1 MNFKKKSYVT
11 DFTITDDILN
21 ASILSYLA
29 YLEPDLFYLKWD
41 IYRSKDLNHNNKNN
55 FYSIREYYASK
66 IFSKIKD
73 DPLFYD
79 GSTNEKVLRDAQAYL
94 LTKDDTQYIVFRG
107 SSSIFDFISDFD
119 FLQIP
124 LDGYPIE
131 ENIRIHRGFYMQ
143 FKSVRDKLF
152 ADIDPNKKLVFCGH
166 SLASSCATIAALYY
180 GSLHKET
187 DITCI
192 TFGSP
197 RIGNSGFVNLYNSIV
212 KNTLRFITEKDIVP
226 VMSLPIYDYIHV
238 CNAYCLKENYILK
251 EEGDAHWTY
260 RTLCSILNIT
270 KPLYMHSY
278 NTYINYIINLYNKNI
293 HI

>member
-1 MNFKKKSYVT
+1 MNIFDARKRSYVKN
-11 DFTITDDILN
+11 FVITDEILN

-29 YLEPDLFYLKWD
+29 YLDPDIFYMKWN
-41 IYRSKDLNHNNKNN
+41 IYKNKEIEKVNSNN

-66 IFSKIKD
+66 MFFNIKI

-94 LTKDDTQYIVFRG
+94 VTKDNTQYIVFRG

-124 LDGYPIE
+124 LDGYPLE
-131 ENIRIHRGFYMQ
+131 DNIRVHRGFYMQ

-152 ADIDPNKKLVFCGH
+152 ADIDPSKKLVFCGH
-166 SLASSCATIAALYY
+166 SLAASCATLSALYY
-180 GSLHKET
+180 GAIHKES

-197 RIGNSGFVNLYNSIV
+197 RIGNSGFVNLYNKIV
-212 KNTLRFITEKDIVP
+212 KNTLRFTTEKDIVP
-226 VMSLPIYDYIHV
+226 VMSLPIYEYNHV
-238 CNAYCLKENYILK
+238 CDAYCLKENYVLK
-251 EEGDAHWTY
+251 EEGDTHWIY
-260 RTLCSILNIT
+260 RIFCSILKIT

-278 NTYINYIINLYNKNI
+278 NTYINYILKLYLKI
-293 HI
+293 

>member
-1 MNFKKKSYVT
+1 MNFLDNRKRSLIT
-11 DFTITDDILN
+11 NFTINDEILN

-41 IYRSKDLNHNNKNN
+41 IYKNKELTNNNSNN
-55 FYSIREYYASK
+55 FYSVREYYASK
-66 IFSKIKD
+66 IFANIKD

-79 GSTNEKVLRDAQAYL
+79 GATNEKTLRDAQAYL
-94 LTKDDTQYIVFRG
+94 ITKDDVQYVVFRG

-131 ENIRIHRGFYMQ
+131 KNIRIHRGFYMQ
-143 FKSVRDKLF
+143 FKSIRDKLF
-152 ADIDPNKKLVFCGH
+152 ADIDPNKKLIFCGH
-166 SLASSCATIAALYY
+166 SLGSACATISALYY
-180 GSLHKET
+180 GSIHKET
-187 DITCI
+187 DISCI

-212 KNTLRFITEKDIVP
+212 KKTLRFITEKDIVP
-226 VMSLPIYDYIHV
+226 VMSAIYEYLHV
-238 CNAYCLKENYILK
+238 CDAYCLKENYVLK
-251 EEGDAHWTY
+251 EEGDTHWTY
-260 RTLCSILNIT
+260 RTFCSLLNIT

-278 NTYINYIINLYNKNI
+278 NTYVNYVIKLYNRN
-293 HI
+293 